1 MIRIIDGTKKA
12 TPVPQRQ
19 EANPRQE
26 AVAAPSSLSQSVPV
40 AGGQAAPRRRRS
52 TPRNPEGRSP
62 RQSIATRTG
71 RSSPHSSSTGAGI
84 DRYGSLRHEAAYSDF
99 DTLCQLRLIL
109 CVHPELADGT
119 SDFTLGQRAKGGQPQ
134 FSLDSIVLAY
144 NN

>member
-1 MIRIIDGTKKA
+1 MHRTRNAAYGQPYRGFESPPLRQFWSIARLEEMIRIIGGTKKA

-19 EANPRQE
+19 EANLRQE

-52 TPRNPEGRSP
+52 TSRNPEGRSP

-84 DRYGSLRHEAAYSDF
+84 DRYG
-99 DTLCQLRLIL
+99 
-109 CVHPELADGT
+109 LAETRG
-119 SDFTLGQRAKGGQPQ
+119 R
-134 FSLDSIVLAY
+134 
-144 NN
+144 